1 MGHTKSC
8 HGKILTI
15 LGICLLRI
23 CPPSVDSNVAGEH
36 GCTGEH
42 GTQGAVGFSWGLV
55 RVNPEIPERDFFHY
69 TSGNKVIAGW
79 KMDPKLRCNVFPIED
94 VDIPAIAM

>member
-1 MGHTKSC
+1 MGIIFFVAHLNLAHRSGDCRLIPEHLRSFEWVSWDFTC
-8 HGKILTI
+8 GPI

-42 GTQGAVGFSWGLV
+42 GTQGAWGELM
-55 RVNPEIPERDFFHY
+55 
-69 TSGNKVIAGW
+69 KQQ
-79 KMDPKLRCNVFPIED
+79 
-94 VDIPAIAM
+94 